1 MTWCVFCVLA
11 ATLVVGALLQGLL
24 AATPAH
30 AAAPAGKAAK
40 PAAKPATKA
49 AVGGESVD
57 RVVAIVNDDPILSSE
72 VEERFVAYEAGQ
84 GQPIT
89 DPAQVKELRDQI
101 LQQLIDEK
109 IILDEAKK
117 QNLTAPEEQV
127 KAQVE
132 EAVNST
138 KGRFPDEKVFLEELK
153 KQGTS
158 LPELKTRYA
167 EEIRKQILAQRL
179 VDREIRSKIKIT
191 DTDVDTFYTKHKS
204 ELPKKSGSYH
214 LAQILVRPR
223 PDAAKRAAAK
233 GRAREALTRL
243 QAGDSWDAVVKKYSD
258 DDVTAPR
265 AGDLGEVPW
274 GSFEPDFE
282 KGVENLAPGKMSE
295 IIETRFGYHIAQMVA
310 RDTTGYH
317 VRHVLVATEPSP
329 ADEKAAIDRAEK
341 AHDQA
346 VKGVSWQTLVNSY
359 SDDKETVA
367 AGGDIGDIPFDKFPN
382 DYLSA
387 FDSLSVGGISPVM
400 KSKRDGAYRVF
411 KILGRTS
418 GGDYKLEDIRDQ
430 LKNMLM
436 QQKLSGAYDTWMEGL
451 RKKAFVERKDK

>member
-1 MTWCVFCVLA
+1 MTWCVFCILA
-11 ATLVVGALLQGLL
+11 ATLVVGAILQGLL
-24 AATPAH
+24 SAAPAH
-30 AAAPAGKAAK
+30 AAAPAGKPK
-40 PAAKPATKA
+40 PAAARPATPPA
-49 AVGGESVD
+49 GGESVD

-72 VEERFVAYEAGQ
+72 VDERFDAYEAGQ

-89 DPAQVKELRDQI
+89 DPAAVKELRDQI

-117 QNLTAPEEQV
+117 QNMTAPEEQV
-127 KAQVE
+127 KAQVD
-132 EAVNST
+132 EAVKNT
-138 KGRFPDEKVFLEELK
+138 QGRFPDEKTFLEELK

-158 LPELKTRYA
+158 VEQLKTRYA
-167 EEIRKQILAQRL
+167 EEIRKQILAQKL
-179 VDREIRSKIKIT
+179 VDREIRSKIKLT
-191 DTDVDTFYTKHKS
+191 DTDVDTFYAKHKS

-214 LAQILVRPR
+214 LAQILVRPK
-223 PDAAKRAAAK
+223 PDATKRAAAK

-243 QAGDSWDAVVKKYSD
+243 QAGDNWDAVVKKYSD

-265 AGDLGEVPW
+265 SGDLGEVPW

-282 KGVENLAPGKMSE
+282 KGVETLLPGKISD

-317 VRHVLVATEPSP
+317 VRHILVATEPSP

-346 VKGVSWQTLVNSY
+346 VAGTAWQTLVNSY
-359 SDDKETVA
+359 SDDKETVPQ
-367 AGGDIGDIPFDKFPN
+367 GGDIGDIPFDKFPN

-400 KSKRDGAYRVF
+400 KSKRDGAYRIF

-436 QQKLSGAYDTWMEGL
+436 QQKLGGAYDTWMEGL